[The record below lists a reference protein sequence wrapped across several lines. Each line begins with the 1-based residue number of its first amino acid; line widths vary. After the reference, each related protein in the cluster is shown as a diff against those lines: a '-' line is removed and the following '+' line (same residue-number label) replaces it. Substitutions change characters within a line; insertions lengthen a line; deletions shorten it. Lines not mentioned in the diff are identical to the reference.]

1 MMDPKLFDDLA
12 NRLSAAMPNSMRTLQ
27 DDLDKNIRAALQ
39 NALGKLDL
47 VTREEFEVQAQVL
60 LRTRERLDAMTQR
73 VTALEEQ
80 LLDAGSRPKTT
91 DQDMDGG

>member
-80 LLDAGSRPKTT
+80 LLDASSRPKTT